1 MNTVNRSFGHRVIAA
16 ALVVGLIWLTAGACL
31 AAEDDAERGICMEA
45 LRRCLG
51 EAIIPGL
58 LGGIPALITALGF
71 CLVGYDFCMKYVNEA
86 I

>member
-1 MNTVNRSFGHRVIAA
+1 MNTMNRSFGHRVISAI
-16 ALVVGLIWLTAGACL
+16 LIVGLIWLTAGAAF
-31 AAEDDAERGICMEA
+31 AAADDAERGICMEA

-71 CLVGYDFCMKYVNEA
+71 CLVGYDFCLRYVDEA